1 MLRKIL
7 TFFQKET
14 VLSISAIL
22 AILSMFIV
30 HPSDKYFSYI
40 DFRTLSLLF
49 CLMSIVAG
57 LSEIGLFDYLAEKIL
72 SRANSIKSII
82 VLLVLLCFFFSMI
95 ITNDVALITFVP
107 LAIIIL
113 KKMSEKQKNY
123 WILRT
128 VVMQT
133 IAANLG
139 SMLTPIGNPQNL
151 YLYAR
156 ANMSALALIR
166 LILPYSIAALVLL
179 LVWIQIAAHR
189 EPGPTTENHISEL
202 FSIHKTKAPNQTS
215 LIGYLILF
223 LICLLVVAHIIDYR
237 ISFILVIGYIFF
249 KNWHLFKKVDYSLLL
264 TFTALFIFIGN
275 LKCIP
280 QFNHFLISIID
291 GHETLTA
298 ILSSQIISNVPT
310 AILLSGFT
318 KNYSAL
324 IIGTNIGGLGTLI
337 ASMASLISFK
347 YIAKEKTTLRG
358 KYFMMFTIANIV
370 FLILLLL
377 CINLL

>member
-1 MLRKIL
+1 MLQKIL

-30 HPSDKYFSYI
+30 HPSGKYLSYI

-128 VVMQT
+128 
-133 IAANLG
+133 NG
-139 SMLTPIGNPQNL
+139 C
-151 YLYAR
+151 YADNCR
-156 ANMSALALIR
+156 KSRQYADSHRKSPKSLFICQSQYVC
-166 LILPYSIAALVLL
+166 ISTHPTHAALFYCSLG
-179 LVWIQIAAHR
+179 AA
-189 EPGPTTENHISEL
+189 S
-202 FSIHKTKAPNQTS
+202 
-215 LIGYLILF
+215 
-223 LICLLVVAHIIDYR
+223 C
-237 ISFILVIGYIFF
+237 
-249 KNWHLFKKVDYSLLL
+249 VD
-264 TFTALFIFIGN
+264 TDCCA
-275 LKCIP
+275 
-280 QFNHFLISIID
+280 
-291 GHETLTA
+291 
-298 ILSSQIISNVPT
+298 
-310 AILLSGFT
+310 
-318 KNYSAL
+318 
-324 IIGTNIGGLGTLI
+324 
-337 ASMASLISFK
+337 
-347 YIAKEKTTLRG
+347 
-358 KYFMMFTIANIV
+358 
-370 FLILLLL
+370 
-377 CINLL
+377 

>member
-30 HPSDKYFSYI
+30 HPSGKYFSYI

-139 SMLTPIGNPQNL
+139 SMLTPIGNPQKSL
-151 YLYAR
+151 FICQSQYVCI
-156 ANMSALALIR
+156 STH
-166 LILPYSIAALVLL
+166 PTHAALFYCSLG
-179 LVWIQIAAHR
+179 AA
-189 EPGPTTENHISEL
+189 S
-202 FSIHKTKAPNQTS
+202 
-215 LIGYLILF
+215 
-223 LICLLVVAHIIDYR
+223 C
-237 ISFILVIGYIFF
+237 
-249 KNWHLFKKVDYSLLL
+249 VD
-264 TFTALFIFIGN
+264 TDCCA
-275 LKCIP
+275 
-280 QFNHFLISIID
+280 
-291 GHETLTA
+291 
-298 ILSSQIISNVPT
+298 
-310 AILLSGFT
+310 
-318 KNYSAL
+318 
-324 IIGTNIGGLGTLI
+324 
-337 ASMASLISFK
+337 
-347 YIAKEKTTLRG
+347 
-358 KYFMMFTIANIV
+358 
-370 FLILLLL
+370 
-377 CINLL
+377 